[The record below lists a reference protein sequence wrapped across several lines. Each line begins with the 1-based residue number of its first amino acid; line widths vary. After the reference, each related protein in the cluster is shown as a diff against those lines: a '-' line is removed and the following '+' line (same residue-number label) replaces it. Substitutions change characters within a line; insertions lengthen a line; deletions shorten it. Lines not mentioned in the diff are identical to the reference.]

1 MAKLVNESRD
11 KRGDPSIPTSGQ
23 SPRSSAVP
31 PRPPERTDLSGGSRP
46 GGRTAP
52 GRPLSTR
59 TRGGELIV
67 GRLTAHGREHYQ
79 FRSDE
84 DLSYYVKLLTSGGER
99 TLWGKDLER
108 AVTAS
113 ETKPKIGDLIGA
125 RRVGR
130 RAVTVAAR
138 ERDGE
143 GRILRQEEHY
153 AHRTRWVV
161 EKVQFFAQRA
171 RLARQIRDEQ
181 SDVRESVRA
190 HPELKSTFLS
200 LRAAEAFALQR
211 IADPNDRARF
221 LELVRGAMAGSIQKG
236 EPLPSVQLR
245 DRRERTRENPTKP
258 VTRKPDG
265 PTR

>member
-1 MAKLVNESRD
+1 V
-11 KRGDPSIPTSGQ
+11 
-23 SPRSSAVP
+23 
-31 PRPPERTDLSGGSRP
+31 RPV
-46 GGRTAP
+46 
-52 GRPLSTR
+52 STR
-59 TRGGELIV
+59 IRGGELIV
-67 GRLTAHGREHYQ
+67 GRLTAQGRAHYQ

-84 DLSYYVKLLTSGGER
+84 DLSYYVKLLTSRGER

-113 ETKPKIGDLIGA
+113 ETKAKVGDLIGA

-130 RAVTVAAR
+130 RAVTITSR

-143 GRILRQEEHY
+143 GRILKQQEHY

-171 RLARQIRDEQ
+171 RLARQVRDEQ
-181 SDVRESVRA
+181 SDVRESVRT

-200 LRAAEAFALQR
+200 LRAAEAFAAQR

-221 LELVRGAMAGSIQKG
+221 LELMRGAMAGSIQKG
-236 EPLPSVQLR
+236 EPLPSMRLR
-245 DRRERTRENPTKP
+245 DRRERKQQTPTKN
-258 VTRKPDG
+258 VSRKPEE

>member
-1 MAKLVNESRD
+1 M
-11 KRGDPSIPTSGQ
+11 
-23 SPRSSAVP
+23 PR
-31 PRPPERTDLSGGSRP
+31 RPV
-46 GGRTAP
+46 
-52 GRPLSTR
+52 STR
-59 TRGGELIV
+59 TMGVELIV
-67 GRLTAHGREHYQ
+67 GRLTAHGRAHYQ
-79 FRSDE
+79 FRSDQ
-84 DLSYYVKLLTSGGER
+84 DLSYYVKLLTSRGER

-113 ETKPKIGDLIGA
+113 QTKPKMGELIGA

-130 RAVTVAAR
+130 RAVTITAR
-138 ERDGE
+138 ERDAE

-161 EKVQFFAQRA
+161 EKVQFFAERA
-171 RLARQIRDEQ
+171 RLARQVRDEQ

-200 LRAAEAFALQR
+200 LRAAEAFAAER

-221 LELVRGAMAGSIQKG
+221 LDLVRGAMAGSIQKG
-236 EPLPSVQLR
+236 EPLPSVHLR
-245 DRRERTRENPTKP
+245 DRRERTRQNSAKA
-258 VTRKPDG
+258 VSRKPEG